1 MRHFLILIL
10 STYFIFS
17 ACSSDKQVVQQ
28 EQTAASE
35 TQEITLTDSQ
45 MLSLSIQFGDISA
58 SKMSSEINVQ
68 GRIDLP
74 PQNLISVNFPLG
86 GYLKSTKLIPGM
98 HVSKGEV
105 IAIMEDQGIVQLQQ
119 DYLQSMTRLA
129 LAKAEF
135 ERQKTLTE
143 NNAGTT
149 KAYQQAES
157 EYGLQSINVKSL
169 SEKLKLI
176 GIDPTKLNTSTISG
190 QVPIRSTINGFVS
203 KVNVNTGKYVQ
214 ATETIFE
221 LIDPDDIH
229 AALTIFE
236 KDLPFI
242 KKGNSVSITFID
254 DPKQTYSAEVI
265 LVSQDIDD
273 NRTAIAHCHFRS
285 KPKTLLPGMFVE
297 ANISIDP
304 RTVNTLPEDAVVLF
318 GNQHYV
324 FYRKSGST
332 LVMKPVDVG
341 LSKEGRIEI
350 TKGLEE
356 IPKGSV
362 AQNHAHKLLG
372 MIKNSG
378 EE

>member
-1 MRHFLILIL
+1 MRYIIVLIISGVFFL
-10 STYFIFS
+10 SS
-17 ACSSDKQVVQQ
+17 CKSDK
-28 EQTAASE
+28 ASLKE
-35 TQEITLTDSQ
+35 ENTTSNESEEITLGDTQ
-45 MLSLSIQFGDISA
+45 LTSLGLQFGDVTSA
-58 SKMSSEINVQ
+58 KLSSEIKVQ

-105 IAIMEDQGIVQLQQ
+105 IAVMEDQGIVQLQQ
-119 DYLQSMTRLA
+119 DYLQSITRRELA
-129 LAKAEF
+129 SSEF
-135 ERQKTLTE
+135 ERQKELSQ

-157 EYGLQSINVKSL
+157 ELGIQSINVKSL
-169 SEKLKLI
+169 AEKLKLI
-176 GIDPTKLNTSTISG
+176 GVDPSKLSTSTLSG

-242 KKGNSVSITFID
+242 KKGNRVSIMFID
-254 DPKQTYSAEVI
+254 DQNKSYPAEVI
-265 LVSQDIDD
+265 LVSRDIDD
-273 NRTAIAHCHFRS
+273 NRTAIAHCHFLG
-285 KPKTLLPGMFVE
+285 KPSTLLPGMFVE
-297 ANISIDP
+297 ADIALDP
-304 RTVNTLPEDAVVLF
+304 KLVNLLPEAAVVLF
-318 GNQHYV
+318 GRQHYA
-324 FYRKSGST
+324 FYRKAGST
-332 LVMKPVDVG
+332 LVMKPIEVG
-341 LSKEGRIEI
+341 FSKDGNIEI
-350 TKGLEE
+350 VKGMEDV
-356 IPKGSV
+356 PKGATV
-362 AQNHAHKLLG
+362 LNHAHQILG
-372 MIKNSG
+372 LIKNSG

>member
-1 MRHFLILIL
+1 MRHILILIL

-17 ACSSDKQVVQQ
+17 ACSSDKQVVTQ

-45 MLSLSIQFGDISA
+45 MRSLSIQFGDILA

-74 PQNLISVNFPLG
+74 PQNLISVNFPVG

-119 DYLQSMTRLA
+119 DYLQSVTRLA

-135 ERQKTLTE
+135 ERQKTLAE

-157 EYGLQSINVKSL
+157 EYELQSINVKSL

-176 GIDPTKLNTSTISG
+176 GIDPAKLNTSTISG

-236 KDLPFI
+236 KDLPYI
-242 KKGNSVSITFID
+242 KKGNKVSITFID
-254 DPKQTYSAEVI
+254 DPKQTYAAEVI

-273 NRTAIAHCHFRS
+273 NRTAIAHCHFRN

-297 ANISIDP
+297 ANISLDA
-304 RTVNTLPEDAVVLF
+304 RLVSTLPEDAVVLF

>member
-1 MRHFLILIL
+1 MRQILVLIL
-10 STYFIFS
+10 STFFIFS
-17 ACSSDKQVVQQ
+17 ACRSDKQVVQQ
-28 EQTAASE
+28 EENAASE

-45 MLSLSIQFGDISA
+45 MVSLSIQFGDFSS

-105 IAIMEDQGIVQLQQ
+105 IAIVEDQGIVQLQQ
-119 DYLQSMTRLA
+119 DYLQSVTRLA
-129 LAKAEF
+129 LAKAEY
-135 ERQKTLTE
+135 ERQKTLAE

-157 EYGLQSINVKSL
+157 EFGLQSINVKSL

-176 GIDPTKLNTSTISG
+176 GIDPAKLNTSTLSG

-236 KDLPFI
+236 KDLPYI
-242 KKGNSVSITFID
+242 KKGNKVSITFID
-254 DPKQTYSAEVI
+254 DPKQTYAAEVI

-273 NRTAIAHCHFRS
+273 NRTAIAHCHFRN

-297 ANISIDP
+297 ANISLDA
-304 RTVNTLPEDAVVLF
+304 RLVSTLPEDAVVLF

-356 IPKGSV
+356 IPKGSI

>member
-1 MRHFLILIL
+1 MRYFVVFIFLIGA
-10 STYFIFS
+10 FFS
-17 ACSSDKQVVQQ
+17 ACKSNKEDVQQ
-28 EQTAASE
+28 VQIATSE
-35 TQEITLTDSQ
+35 PQEIILTDSQ
-45 MLSLSIQFGDISA
+45 MNFLSLRFGDVVM

-98 HVSKGEV
+98 HVSKGET
-105 IAIMEDQGIVQLQQ
+105 IAIIEDQGIVQLQQ
-119 DYLQSMTRLA
+119 DYLQSLTRFELA
-129 LAKAEF
+129 RAEF
-135 ERQKTLTE
+135 ERQKTLAQ

-149 KAYQQAES
+149 KAFQQAES

-169 SEKLKLI
+169 AEKLKLI
-176 GIDPTKLNTSTISG
+176 GIDPAKLSTTSLSG
-190 QVPIRSTINGFVS
+190 QVAIRSTINGFVS

-242 KKGNSVSITFID
+242 KKGNHVTIKFID
-254 DPKQTYSAEVI
+254 DPKQTYAAEVI
-265 LVSQDIDD
+265 LVSQDIDQD
-273 NRTAIAHCHFRS
+273 RTAIAHCHFRS
-285 KPKTLLPGMFVE
+285 KPKTLLPGMFIE
-297 ANISIDP
+297 ASISSEP
-304 RTVNTLPEDAVVLF
+304 RNVNVLPEDAVVLF

-324 FYRKSGST
+324 FYRKTGST
-332 LVMKPVDVG
+332 LALKAIEVG
-341 LSKEGRIEI
+341 LSKDDKIEI
-350 TKGLEE
+350 TNGLDE
-356 IPKGSV
+356 IPKGV
-362 AQNHAHKLLG
+362 LVLNHAHKLMGLL
-372 MIKNSG
+372 KNSG

>member
-1 MRHFLILIL
+1 M
-10 STYFIFS
+10 
-17 ACSSDKQVVQQ
+17 
-28 EQTAASE
+28 
-35 TQEITLTDSQ
+35 
-45 MLSLSIQFGDISA
+45 SLQFGDVVT

-98 HVSKGEV
+98 HVSKGEI

-119 DYLQSMTRLA
+119 DYLQSVTRLE

-135 ERQKTLTE
+135 ERQKTLAQ

-157 EYGLQSINVKSL
+157 EYGLQSINVKSFG
-169 SEKLKLI
+169 EKLKLI
-176 GIDPTKLNTSTISG
+176 GIDPAKLSTMTLSG

-242 KKGNSVSITFID
+242 KKGNNVSIKFID
-254 DPKQTYSAEVI
+254 DPKQTYAAEVI
-265 LVSQDIDD
+265 LVSQDIDQD
-273 NRTAIAHCHFRS
+273 RTAIAHCHFRN
-285 KPKTLLPGMFVE
+285 KPKTLLPGMFIE
-297 ANISIDP
+297 ASISLDP
-304 RTVNTLPEDAVVLF
+304 RNMNVLPEDAVVLF

-324 FYRKSGST
+324 FYRKSKSILT
-332 LVMKPVDVG
+332 MKGVEVG
-341 LSKEGRIEI
+341 LSKDNKIEI

-356 IPKGSV
+356 IPKGSLV
-362 AQNHAHKLLG
+362 LNHAHKLMGIL
-372 MIKNSG
+372 KNSG

>member
-1 MRHFLILIL
+1 MRYFVVFIFLIGA
-10 STYFIFS
+10 FFS
-17 ACSSDKQVVQQ
+17 ACKSNKEDVQQ
-28 EQTAASE
+28 VQIATSE
-35 TQEITLTDSQ
+35 PQEIILTDSQ
-45 MLSLSIQFGDISA
+45 MNFLSLRFGDVVM

-98 HVSKGEV
+98 HVSKGET
-105 IAIMEDQGIVQLQQ
+105 IAIIEDQGIVQLQQ
-119 DYLQSMTRLA
+119 DYLQSLTRFELA
-129 LAKAEF
+129 RAEF
-135 ERQKTLTE
+135 ERQKTLAQ

-149 KAYQQAES
+149 KAFQQAES

-169 SEKLKLI
+169 AEKLKLI
-176 GIDPTKLNTSTISG
+176 GIDPAKLSTTSLSG
-190 QVPIRSTINGFVS
+190 QVAIRSTINGFVS

-242 KKGNSVSITFID
+242 KKGNHVTIKFID
-254 DPKQTYSAEVI
+254 DPKQTYAAEVI
-265 LVSQDIDD
+265 LVSQDIDQD
-273 NRTAIAHCHFRS
+273 RTAIAHCHFRS
-285 KPKTLLPGMFVE
+285 KPKTLLPGMFIE
-297 ANISIDP
+297 ASISSEP
-304 RTVNTLPEDAVVLF
+304 RNVNVLPEDAVVLF

-324 FYRKSGST
+324 FYRKTGST
-332 LVMKPVDVG
+332 LALKAIEVG
-341 LSKEGRIEI
+341 LSKDDKIEI
-350 TKGLEE
+350 TKGLDE
-356 IPKGSV
+356 IPKGALV
-362 AQNHAHKLLG
+362 LNHAHKLMGLL
-372 MIKNSG
+372 KNSG